1 MSQSGSS
8 ADTVAPQGARA
19 PSVPLVVIAG
29 ALAIGASLYVSPG
42 VSGLAGALLASVM
55 LVIAVEDWR
64 RFVIPN
70 ALNLLAVGLRVV
82 DIGLERPDDFA
93 GAMLDAVLRAIVA
106 AGVFLAFR
114 FAYRNLR
121 GREGMGLGD
130 VKLAGVA
137 GLWLGWPSLPIALE
151 IAALSGLAIALS
163 WRARS
168 RGGLGPFTKLPFGAV
183 LAPAIWLCWLWERW
197 GI

>member
-1 MSQSGSS
+1 VSPSGSS

-29 ALAIGASLYVSPG
+29 ALAVGASLYVSPG
-42 VSGLAGALLASVM
+42 GSGLAGATLAILM

-70 ALNLLAVGLRVV
+70 ALNLLAVGLRIV
-82 DIGLERPDDFA
+82 DIGFERPDDFA
-93 GAMLDAVLRAIVA
+93 GAILEAVLRAIVA

-130 VKLAGVA
+130 VKLGGVA
-137 GLWLGWPSLPIALE
+137 GLWLSWPSLPIALE

-163 WRARS
+163 WRVRS

-183 LAPAIWLCWLWERW
+183 LAPAIWLCWLLERW
-197 GI
+197 AI

>member
-1 MSQSGSS
+1 MSESGSS
-8 ADTVAPQGARA
+8 ADAVAPQKAR
-19 PSVPLVVIAG
+19 PLSVPLVVIAG
-29 ALAIGASLYVSPG
+29 ALTVGASLYFSPG
-42 VSGLAGALLASVM
+42 ISGLAGALLASVM

-64 RFVIPN
+64 RFVIPD
-70 ALNLLAVGLRVV
+70 ALNLLAVALRVI
-82 DIGLERPDDFA
+82 DIGLERPGDFA
-93 GAMLDAVLRAIVA
+93 GATSDAALRAIVA
-106 AGVFLAFR
+106 ASAFLAFR

-121 GREGMGLGD
+121 GREGIGLGD

-137 GLWLGWPSLPIALE
+137 GLWLDWPSLPIALE

-163 WRARS
+163 WRMRS